1 MPSPAGPATDV
12 LVAPTGRLV
21 ARMSAAANLR
31 TDVSLECRPR
41 MTFRGPSA
49 SGCQPWPTFGDSIGG
64 RLSRDDTRSGDS
76 AFPTATTE
84 RAACSTH
91 SRISGRCASSRV
103 ARPWTSCERERC
115 EADRPGGS
123 AARVRRSRRPE
134 HSRGHGCISRCQ
146 GSLPVWNRSISRT
159 SRGIDRRLS
168 LRSEPSS
175 NSPNVAFTACSPAGR
190 GEISAWVMRPIGG
203 KQPTSGTGRCSPR
216 CPPCNSIAER
226 SNASSVWPD
235 VRRRASDGRRQGARP
250 YARVA
255 RVVC

>member
-84 RAACSTH
+84 RALP
-91 SRISGRCASSRV
+91 
-103 ARPWTSCERERC
+103 ARPTRASLV
-115 EADRPGGS
+115 AAPPPG
-123 AARVRRSRRPE
+123 
-134 HSRGHGCISRCQ
+134 SRGHGRPASASDARQTGQAAAQHGSVGRDVQNILEATDGSVAARGVCRFGIARSLERQ
-146 GSLPVWNRSISRT
+146 GESIGAYHSAASPRRTVRT
-159 SRGIDRRLS
+159 SPSRRVHQQGEA
-168 LRSEPSS
+168 RSRH
-175 NSPNVAFTACSPAGR
+175 G
-190 GEISAWVMRPIGG
+190 
-203 KQPTSGTGRCSPR
+203 
-216 CPPCNSIAER
+216 
-226 SNASSVWPD
+226 
-235 VRRRASDGRRQGARP
+235 
-250 YARVA
+250 
-255 RVVC
+255 